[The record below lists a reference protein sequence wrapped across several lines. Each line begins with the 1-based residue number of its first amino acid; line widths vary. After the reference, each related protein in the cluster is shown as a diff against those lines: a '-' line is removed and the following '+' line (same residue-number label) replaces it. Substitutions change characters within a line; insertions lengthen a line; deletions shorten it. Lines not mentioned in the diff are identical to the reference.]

1 MPGGT
6 LLTIKCPAPGTHH
19 ETNARGLPGG
29 NARGWNIDSQ
39 ITSTSN
45 LQFVVSIASQVE
57 EKIAS
62 CNRALTI
69 KLEYQRSL
77 YTALHFFIRGVLG
90 FNPLST
96 DGGGGGAETQWSR
109 LFQPSR
115 DIHVITIKPADCS

>member
-96 DGGGGGAETQWSR
+96 DGGGGGVQKLSGHAYSSHREIFT
-109 LFQPSR
+109 
-115 DIHVITIKPADCS
+115 